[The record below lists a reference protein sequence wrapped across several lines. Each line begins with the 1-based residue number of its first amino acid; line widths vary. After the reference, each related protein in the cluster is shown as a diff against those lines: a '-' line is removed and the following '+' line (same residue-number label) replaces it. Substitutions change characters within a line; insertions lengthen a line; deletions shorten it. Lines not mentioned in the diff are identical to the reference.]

1 MLTPCEAIEVV
12 RKLSGFM
19 YFDVDGSITTGL
31 ATFGI
36 TLHDPD
42 LYSTASILEYQFDKS
57 TNDLTQCSRRRLY
70 NLFYVINDKIFS
82 SFNLNSED
90 ITINNKEDLE
100 KFLLDVKYKLKLAK
114 EKLRQSRLTKDFE

>member
-31 ATFGI
+31 TTFGI

>member
-12 RKLSGFM
+12 SKLSGFM
-19 YFDVDGSITTGL
+19 YFDVDGSIPTGL
-31 ATFGI
+31 TTFGI

>member
-19 YFDVDGSITTGL
+19 YFDVDGSIPTGL
-31 ATFGI
+31 TTFGI

-70 NLFYVINDKIFS
+70 NLFCVINDKIFS

-90 ITINNKEDLE
+90 ITINNKDDLE

>member
-31 ATFGI
+31 TTFGI

-114 EKLRQSRLTKDFE
+114 EKLKQSRLAKDFE

>member
-19 YFDVDGSITTGL
+19 YFDVDAFSPNDPSI
-31 ATFGI
+31 FGI

-42 LYSTASILEYQFDKS
+42 LMSSASVIEYRFDKA
-57 TNDLTQCSRRRLY
+57 TNDLTQCSSRRIY
-70 NLFYVINDKIFS
+70 NLFLVIDDKIYS
-82 SFNLNSED
+82 SFNPEN
-90 ITINNKEDLE
+90 ITINNKKDLE

-114 EKLRQSRLTKDFE
+114 ERLRLSRLKKDFV

>member
-12 RKLSGFM
+12 SKLSGFM
-19 YFDVDGSITTGL
+19 YFDVDGSIPTGL
-31 ATFGI
+31 TIFGI

-42 LYSTASILEYQFDKS
+42 LYSTASILEYQYDKS
-57 TNDLTQCSRRRLY
+57 TNDLTQGSRRRLY

-114 EKLRQSRLTKDFE
+114 EKLRQSRLAKDFE

>member
-1 MLTPCEAIEVV
+1 MLTPDEAIEVI

-19 YFDVDGSITTGL
+19 YFDVNVYLPTDPDI
-31 ATFGI
+31 FGI

-42 LYSTASILEYQFDKS
+42 LISSASVIEYRFDKA
-57 TNDLTQCSRRRLY
+57 TNDLTQCSSRRIY
-70 NLFYVINDKIFS
+70 NLFVVVNDKIYS
-82 SFNLNSED
+82 SFSQED

-114 EKLRQSRLTKDFE
+114 AKLRLSRLKKDFE

>member
-19 YFDVDGSITTGL
+19 YFDIDGSIPTGL
-31 ATFGI
+31 TTFGI

-42 LYSTASILEYQFDKS
+42 LYSTASILEYQYDKS
-57 TNDLTQCSRRRLY
+57 TNDLTQGSRGRLY

>member
-1 MLTPCEAIEVV
+1 MLTPSEAIEVV

-19 YFDVDGSITTGL
+19 YFDVGGFIPTDSI
-31 ATFGI
+31 FGI

-42 LYSTASILEYQFDKS
+42 LYSTASILEYRFDKT
-57 TNDLTQCSRRRLY
+57 TNDLTQCSSRRLY
-70 NLFYVINDKIFS
+70 NVFVVVNDKIFS

-90 ITINNKEDLE
+90 ITINNNEDLE

-114 EKLRQSRLTKDFE
+114 EKLRQSRLKKDFE

>member
-31 ATFGI
+31 TTFGI

-82 SFNLNSED
+82 SFNLNSKD